1 MNDAD
6 LCAQRHLLLT
16 RAVSAADLLVSNF
29 AVAAGDEARHAFVAL
44 DAEGA
49 HQAAGQADLAIAA
62 GRDPGALAGLAVSVK
77 DLFDVRGQRTRA
89 GARCRDGI
97 DVAAVDAPAVARLR
111 AAGAA
116 LIGRTQM
123 TEFAFS
129 GVGINPHDGTPANVA
144 LARLDRPDCVPGG
157 STAGGAVSVASGAA
171 WAALGSDTGGSIRIP
186 AALQGLVGFKNT
198 QVLTPTAGSV
208 PLAPSLDTA
217 CAITHSVRDALVLHQ
232 VLAQR
237 TVALAGRPLARL
249 RLAWCPQL
257 FQDALEP
264 AVAAAFEASLA
275 ALSAAGASVITLDLP
290 MLAELPE
297 LTRDGG
303 ITCAEAWAWHAP
315 QWAAQADAYDP
326 RVLSRIRRGAAISA
340 TQLAAL
346 HAHRRRWI
354 AAINA
359 TLVDIDAVLSPTVPL
374 IAPPLAPLRADDAAF
389 FAVNALLLRNPAVIN
404 LLDGC
409 AISLPCQPAGQAPVG
424 LMLWAPGGRDD
435 ALLDAALT
443 VEAALRATRG
453 LAPAVTTDLGR

>member
-1 MNDAD
+1 VNHAD
-6 LCAQRHLLLT
+6 LCAQRDLLLA
-16 RAVSAADLLVSNF
+16 RASSAREALDSNLSAAG
-29 AVAAGDEARHAFVAL
+29 GDEARNAFVSL

-49 HQAAGQADLAIAA
+49 RDAARQADEAIAQ

-77 DLFDVRGQRTRA
+77 DLFDVRGQPTRA

-97 DVAAVDAPAVARLR
+97 AAAAADAPVVARLR

-144 LARLDRPDCVPGG
+144 LARLGRPDCVPGG
-157 STAGGAVSVASGAA
+157 STAGGVVSVASGAA

-186 AALQGLVGFKNT
+186 AALQGLVGYKNT
-198 QVLTPTAGSV
+198 QALTPTAGSV

-217 CAITHSVRDALVLHQ
+217 CAITRSVRDAVVLHQ

-237 TVALAGRPLARL
+237 TVTLAGRPLHRL

-264 AVAAAFEASLA
+264 VVAAAFEASLA
-275 ALSAAGASVITLDLP
+275 ALSAGGASVTTLDLP
-290 MLAELPE
+290 MLEELPE

-315 QWAAQADAYDP
+315 QLPAHADAYDP
-326 RVLSRIRRGAAISA
+326 RVLSRIRRGAAV
-340 TQLAAL
+340 TPERLAAL

-354 AAINA
+354 GAMNAA
-359 TLVDIDAVLSPTVPL
+359 LSGVDAVLSPTVPL
-374 IAPPLAPLRADDAAF
+374 IAPPLAPLRADDDAF
-389 FAVNALLLRNPAVIN
+389 FAVNALLLRNPAIVN

-409 AISLPCQPAGQAPVG
+409 AISLPCQPTRQAPVG

-435 ALLDAALT
+435 ALLDAALA
-443 VEAALRATRG
+443 VEAALRPVRG
-453 LAPAVTTDLGR
+453 LAPEPTADRGR